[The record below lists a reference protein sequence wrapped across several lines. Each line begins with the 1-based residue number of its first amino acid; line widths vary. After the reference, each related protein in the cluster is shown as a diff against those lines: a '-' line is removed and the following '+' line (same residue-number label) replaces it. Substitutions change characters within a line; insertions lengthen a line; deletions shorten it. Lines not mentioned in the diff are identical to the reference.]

1 MTCDC
6 DILKP
11 KALCLTCANHICA
24 LFPKPCLLRKKFQSE
39 GICLDYTKK
48 TSLSSNEI
56 ILPDKYGPSE
66 AQIKR
71 EVKKSLDTQKDTKKV
86 ET

>member
-48 TSLSSNEI
+48 TSLDCANCESKLTLYCYQSCPVTHGGEWMPTVAN
-56 ILPDKYGPSE
+56 DKT
-66 AQIKR
+66 
-71 EVKKSLDTQKDTKKV
+71 EVK
-86 ET
+86 